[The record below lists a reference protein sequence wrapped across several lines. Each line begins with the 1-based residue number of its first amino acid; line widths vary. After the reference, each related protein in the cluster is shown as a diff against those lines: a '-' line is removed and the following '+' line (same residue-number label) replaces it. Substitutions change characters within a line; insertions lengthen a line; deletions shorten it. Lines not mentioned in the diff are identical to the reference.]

1 MRKQTCPVDVEQDD
15 VRPEY
20 DLASMSGGVR
30 GKYYRAYRAGHT
42 VKVHRADGTTA
53 VQYFEPEE
61 VIVLAPDVQE
71 YFPNSEAVNKA
82 LRGLIAL
89 IPQKEVG

>member
-1 MRKQTCPVDVEQDD
+1 
-15 VRPEY
+15 
-20 DLASMSGGVR
+20 MSGGVR